1 MNNVMALEFAR
12 IGFAHHIHDDE
23 RVDGAAFGERAR
35 HVLGFRGGHS
45 ELVHEQRTGG
55 FVAAWQAAPVTV
67 SPYSNANQSQVW
79 QRRGSKGPVPHSP
92 ADGEKTGI
100 LCAAFAKHIRS

>member
-1 MNNVMALEFAR
+1 MSWPSTSRALASPITSMTMNGSMALRLAS
-12 IGFAHHIHDDE
+12 G
-23 RVDGAAFGERAR
+23 R

-67 SPYSNANQSQVW
+67 SPYSNANQSQVC
-79 QRRGSKGPVPHSP
+79 QRRGSKGPVPHN
-92 ADGEKTGI
+92 AGRWGENRHS
-100 LCAAFAKHIRS
+100 L